1 MALAV
6 ELFWKGGTAGEGEA
20 PKHRIALEPFT
31 IAAVFLVR
39 KVIRCLWMFQ
49 KTKGKKADSMVKYP
63 LGDS

>member
-6 ELFWKGGTAGEGEA
+6 EG
-20 PKHRIALEPFT
+20 IAFEFFT

-49 KTKGKKADSMVKYP
+49 KTKVKKADSMLKYP

>member
-6 ELFWKGGTAGEGEA
+6 EGLFRKGGMKAGDGG
-20 PKHRIALEPFT
+20 PKVLNCIRVFFFFT

-49 KTKGKKADSMVKYP
+49 KTKGKKKQIP
-63 LGDS
+63 C